1 MNSESF
7 GEKTRGGK
15 MKVSL
20 AMLLKTHVEKM
31 SENRSLAML
40 MKPNE
45 LKLLSGDVHENKW
58 GYPRMKATRRSP
70 PKGQKDGSIR

>member
-1 MNSESF
+1 MREP
-7 GEKTRGGK
+7 ERKTRGGN

-40 MKPNE
+40 MKSNE
-45 LKLLSGDVHENKW
+45 LKLLSGDVNEKKW
-58 GYPRMKATRRSP
+58 S
-70 PKGQKDGSIR
+70 